1 MDPAPTWAELDD
13 ACLGISSEAQALA
26 GPLRDTGAGSAPASG
41 LSRLLAR
48 VLQPVWLSAEAL
60 AAVAEAEFTLAPDLA
75 ECALEDLTAITVRN
89 LEGGGLALTWLGN
102 RGFHVLVAHR
112 VIHSLWARGQQAT
125 ALAIKAGL
133 NPLGVDIHPAASF
146 GRRIFLDHGVG
157 LVVGETATIGDDAS
171 IWHGVTLGSTLMQQ
185 GDRHPKIG
193 PGAILGAGATV
204 LGNIAVGEGAIV
216 AAGSLVLRP
225 VPPFTTVAGN
235 PASQKAG
242 YRHPFGYGPKRSSEV
257 Q

>member
-1 MDPAPTWAELDD
+1 M
-13 ACLGISSEAQALA
+13 
-26 GPLRDTGAGSAPASG
+26 
-41 LSRLLAR
+41 
-48 VLQPVWLSAEAL
+48 
-60 AAVAEAEFTLAPDLA
+60 
-75 ECALEDLTAITVRN
+75 
-89 LEGGGLALTWLGN
+89 
-102 RGFHVLVAHR
+102 
-112 VIHSLWARGQQAT
+112 
-125 ALAIKAGL
+125 
-133 NPLGVDIHPAASF
+133 
-146 GRRIFLDHGVG
+146 
-157 LVVGETATIGDDAS
+157 VVGETATVGDDAS

-242 YRHPFGYGPKRSSEV
+242 YRHPFGYGPKPSSEV